1 RRRPRWEGPSPI
13 RRDAAAIGGPR
24 SRPSRVPAP
33 PGVVRVDNLS
43 PMILTS
49 DPGPVGAPT
58 SKDAAGFL
66 APSAVRFT
74 GAAGER
80 TEAPLPAPEGGRTPI
95 GRQIASGDVLR
106 WFVHPQLDAQQS
118 WGATWVAI
126 DLLLDDGSRL
136 SDHAPR
142 EHYATLANA
151 RGNGEARTL
160 HPRQW
165 NDVQIALAAV
175 VGRTVTEVLLV
186 LDAPA
191 DPDAD
196 LLDEVEAPR
205 RTPPS
210 SPAGSTAPTSRRV
223 PRTRRCRTRW
233 PGSTPGAAPT
243 PPPTSP
249 AATRCP

>member
-1 RRRPRWEGPSPI
+1 
-13 RRDAAAIGGPR
+13 
-24 SRPSRVPAP
+24 PSRVPAP

-118 WGATWVAI
+118 WGATWVAL
-126 DLLLDDGSRL
+126 DLLLDDGRRL
-136 SDHAPR
+136 SDHARPGQGPHPPPVQVERRADRSRRRRRPPVPR
-142 EHYATLANA
+142 GAAGPRRA
-151 RGNGEARTL
+151 RRSGRGPARRGRGL
-160 HPRQW
+160 PAGRPR
-165 NDVQIALAAV
+165 AHRLGRRPLPRAASRGPAAV
-175 VGRTVTEVLLV
+175 G
-186 LDAPA
+186 
-191 DPDAD
+191 
-196 LLDEVEAPR
+196 
-205 RTPPS
+205 
-210 SPAGSTAPTSRRV
+210 
-223 PRTRRCRTRW
+223 
-233 PGSTPGAAPT
+233 PGGL
-243 PPPTSP
+243 
-249 AATRCP
+249 